1 MKIILILLFSVL
13 NGQGFLDYLSGP
25 ITLKV
30 GLVSGYDDNVLR
42 FSDIEK
48 RQASENKLIM
58 DGTDTFDSHFSRLY
72 LVGEKKIQLIVVVN
86 IFIFIHEQIF
96 RIIQTIKI
104 VNIGAEILKHHINGV
119 RIGRHHTQ

>member
-58 DGTDTFDSHFSRLY
+58 DVQILLILIFQDYIL
-72 LVGEKKIQLIVVVN
+72 LEKKRFN
-86 IFIFIHEQIF
+86 
-96 RIIQTIKI
+96 
-104 VNIGAEILKHHINGV
+104 
-119 RIGRHHTQ
+119 

>member
-72 LVGEKKIQLIVVVN
+72 LVGEKKIQLIGRGKY
-86 IFIFIHEQIF
+86 IYHDLLIESFFLQQDI
-96 RIIQTIKI
+96 
-104 VNIGAEILKHHINGV
+104 ILKNENQKYLYHP
-119 RIGRHHTQ
+119 